1 MPIQAVESTRLYRQ
15 IAGQI
20 ATLIDNREFPAGSRL
35 PPERELAVLLGVSRT
50 SVREAI
56 IALELAGRVE
66 VRVGTG
72 IFVTDPGS
80 HRKRDAG
87 AAPVDDGGAGPF
99 DLLAA
104 RAMIEGEVAALAARN
119 VRKSDLAALRDTIA
133 RMREH
138 ADDFARRDAAD
149 REFHVLI
156 AEATR
161 NGALP
166 SAVAGLWDQRR
177 GELWT
182 RIEDH
187 FHTPELRE
195 KTLTDHEAIV
205 AALEAHDADAAREAM
220 HRHLRRV
227 AREFQRR
234 WEETG
239 GGSKRSGTR
248 GTAKRPAK
256 KSTQQHASR
265 RIHQGGAPS

>member
-1 MPIQAVESTRLYRQ
+1 VPIQAVESTRLYRQ

-20 ATLIDNREFPAGSRL
+20 AALIDNGEFPAGSRL

-50 SVREAI
+50 SVREAV

-72 IFVTDPGS
+72 IFVTHPGAG
-80 HRKRDAG
+80 RKRDAG

-119 VRKSDLAALRDTIA
+119 VRKADLAALRETIA
-133 RMREH
+133 RMRAH
-138 ADDFARRDAAD
+138 GDDFARRDAAD
-149 REFHVLI
+149 REFHVRI
-156 AEATR
+156 AEATG

-166 SAVAGLWDQRR
+166 PTVAGLWDQRR

-187 FHTPELRE
+187 FHTPALRE

-205 AALEAHDADAAREAM
+205 AALEAHDADAARDAM

-234 WEETG
+234 WDETG
-239 GGSKRSGTR
+239 GGSKGSGTR
-248 GTAKRPAK
+248 LAVKRLAK
-256 KSTQQHASR
+256 KCTARSSR
-265 RIHQGGAPS
+265 R